1 MEGKQEVQEEI
12 RKVEEEFMEK
22 FTEQRRRSSLV
33 RTPGAIQDRL
43 PSDKDQRLLDYMA
56 SWTEGLVCSVGKF
69 RNGWD
74 KNNEYYERNYNED
87 PFRNRKRSRTT
98 LLRVAKAF

>member
-56 SWTEGLVCSVGKF
+56 SWTEGV
-69 RNGWD
+69 
-74 KNNEYYERNYNED
+74 
-87 PFRNRKRSRTT
+87 RTPVSKKVNIFKKC
-98 LLRVAKAF
+98 R